1 MNSKAMVSGVLR
13 SLWRRKVR
21 SLLMMSGV
29 LIGVA
34 SLTLLSSIGAGTKEV
49 TLSRFKNM
57 LGTFDTVIV
66 QPGGAKN
73 RGMVTVSNTDATL
86 SFDDAAAIAR
96 EAPAIRQI
104 VQVLN
109 ILDGDVSYQAHH
121 ESAGVFGVSVNWPQ
135 VRGDRPVEGD
145 FFDQGDVDALVRT
158 AVLGADLKA
167 KLFPTEDPIGKTI
180 RIGRVPFVVK
190 GVLAPRGVGPSGQTL
205 DNLLYIPVTTASKRL
220 FNRDYLTMVVAQLKD
235 ETQSKAAEAQI
246 RALLRDRHHLAPG
259 VLDNFTVS
267 SPRAVIA
274 QVSAMGSAMGKML
287 NMVAL
292 LAMLLGGVVILS
304 VMFVGVAARRREIG
318 LRRAAG
324 ASRNAI
330 LAQFLLEAA
339 ALSGLGAVI
348 GAVLGIAG
356 AQLVGLMQ
364 RLPFVVDVPA
374 VAMALLL
381 SVLVGLI
388 FGLLPAWRAAHV
400 DPAKALRQ

>member
-49 TLSRFKNM
+49 TLGRFKNM
-57 LGTFDTVIV
+57 LGAFDTVIV

-96 EAPAIRQI
+96 EAPAIRQV

-121 ESAGVFGVSVNWPQ
+121 ETAGVFGVSVNWTQ
-135 VRGDRPVEGD
+135 VRRDRAVEGD
-145 FFDQGDVDALVRT
+145 FFDQGDVDALART

-180 RIGRVPFVVK
+180 RIGGVPFVVK

-246 RALLRDRHHLAPG
+246 KALLRDRHHLAPG

-304 VMFVGVAARRREIG
+304 VMFIGVAARRREIG

-364 RLPFVVDVPA
+364 HLPFVVDVPA
-374 VAMALLL
+374 VAMALAL

-400 DPAKALRQ
+400 DPAMALRQ